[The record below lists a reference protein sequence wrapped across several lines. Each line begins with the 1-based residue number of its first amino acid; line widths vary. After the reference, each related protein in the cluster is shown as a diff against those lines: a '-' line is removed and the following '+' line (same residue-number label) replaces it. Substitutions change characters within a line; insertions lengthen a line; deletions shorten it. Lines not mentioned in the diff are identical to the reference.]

1 MVGRNAPCPCGSG
14 KKYKRCC
21 VGKGEAFQVEQVE
34 LALNR
39 ILLGSFGEI
48 SRQVKFAE
56 FETYSIDWKKELEDI
71 WEMKRIEEAISAYY
85 ILVARRELWSDYV
98 ATVLEGT
105 LRSTVRS
112 VVETWR
118 KPIILLGTIQS
129 VQNGYL
135 EIKELLGS
143 ETYLLKT
150 NDNITES
157 IGAVVYGMVLP
168 DNRVHENG
176 VGSVSSILVMEDE
189 ESRLANKIIAL
200 TQTDEEEFDIKE
212 HMLEIYV
219 TLLSKQDD
227 ESIVTETVKED
238 DEPVVAEA
246 IKEDAPVAKTAE
258 SDLTPIQQ
266 ETLDL
271 LNHTLV
277 EREATLEECVR
288 LTDICSQYFTK
299 NQPNFRKANVV
310 AAAAFQT
317 AVHLELLAEEPMT
330 NSAAA
335 KIFDVS
341 PASMT
346 THMNNIRTFIE
357 ESYVEAEEET
367 KEPQLA

>member
-21 VGKGEAFQVEQVE
+21 ASKGAAFQKEQVE

-39 ILLGSFGEI
+39 ILLGSFEEI

-56 FETYSIDWKKELEDI
+56 FETFSNDWKRELIDL
-71 WEMKRIEEAISAYY
+71 WDMKHIEEAISAYY
-85 ILVARRELWSDYV
+85 ILVARRALWSDYV
-98 ATVLEGT
+98 ATVLEST

-112 VVETWR
+112 VVETWI

-129 VQNGYL
+129 VQDGYL
-135 EIKELLGS
+135 EIKELLGG
-143 ETYLLKT
+143 ETYLLKK
-150 NDNITES
+150 NDNIIGN
-157 IGAVVYGMVLP
+157 IGAVAYGIVLP
-168 DNRVHENG
+168 DNRIHENG
-176 VGSVSSILVMEDE
+176 VGSVSSVLVMEDE
-189 ESRLANKIIAL
+189 DSRLANRITAL
-200 TQTDEEEFDIKE
+200 TQTKGNGYAIEE
-212 HMLEIYV
+212 HMLDIYV
-219 TLLSKQDD
+219 SLLSKQDEAPSSINEEVIAPVVV
-227 ESIVTETVKED
+227 ESIEEVI
-238 DEPVVAEA
+238 EA
-246 IKEDAPVAKTAE
+246 DSIE
-258 SDLTPIQQ
+258 SDLTLIQQ

-277 EREATLEECVR
+277 ERDAKLEECVR
-288 LTDICSQYFTK
+288 LTDICSQYFIK

-317 AVHLELLAEEPMT
+317 AVNLELLAEEPMT

-341 PASMT
+341 PASIT

-357 ESYVEAEEET
+357 ESYVEVEEET
-367 KEPQLA
+367 MAPQLV